1 MLQLGVQGTP
11 TSRKPLAL
19 IVVALIG
26 LVAVARLM
34 SEFIGVALTA
44 QILVTLVVPSLTMI
58 LYWRVARRKVLA
70 NEAELGSKLELE
82 RVVNRATGELLLGV
96 AHELRLHPQRCSLRA
111 EALAVAVD
119 YRHVTPDLKVAVPD
133 ATIVSDP
140 YLLRQILHNLVGNA
154 VRHGGLR
161 VAIWATVDEQSV
173 RITVSDDGE
182 GIPAEIGAQA
192 FGRLVDLAEPPTGSR
207 TGGTGLPLARTLTE
221 MIGGRLTYKRDAT
234 WTHFSMSLPLASG
247 EEQPVVARVPLEAGV
262 H

>member
-1 MLQLGVQGTP
+1 MLQVGVQGIT

-19 IVVALIG
+19 VVVSLIG
-26 LVAVARLM
+26 LMAVGRLM
-34 SEFIGVALTA
+34 SGVVGVALTV
-44 QILVTLVVPSLTMI
+44 QIVVTLLVPTVTMVV
-58 LYWRVARRKVLA
+58 YWRIARRRVLA
-70 NEAELGSKLELE
+70 LESELGSQLELE

-119 YRHVTPDLKVAVPD
+119 YRDVTPDLKVAVPD

-140 YLLRQILHNLVGNA
+140 YLLRQILHILVANA
-154 VRHGGLR
+154 VRHGGHR
-161 VAIWATVDEQSV
+161 VAIWANVDEQSV

-192 FGRLVDLAEPPTGSR
+192 FGRLVDLAEQPTGSR
-207 TGGTGLPLARTLTE
+207 SGGTGLPLARTLSE

-247 EEQPVVARVPLEAGV
+247 DERPVQARVPLEAGV

>member
-1 MLQLGVQGTP
+1 MLQLGVQSTT

-19 IVVALIG
+19 IVLSLIG
-26 LVAVARLM
+26 LVALGRLL
-34 SEFIGVALTA
+34 SGFVGVALTV
-44 QILVTLVVPSLTMI
+44 QIVVTLLVPTLIMI
-58 LYWRVARRKVLA
+58 LYWRVARRRVLA
-70 NEAELGSKLELE
+70 NEAELGSQLELE

-140 YLLRQILHNLVGNA
+140 YLLRQILHILVGNA

-161 VAIWATVDEQSV
+161 VAIWASVDEQSV

-182 GIPAEIGAQA
+182 GIPAAIGAQA

-207 TGGTGLPLARTLTE
+207 TGGTGLPLARTLSE
-221 MIGGRLTYKRDAT
+221 MIGSSLTYKRDAT

-247 EEQPVVARVPLEAGV
+247 DERPVQARVPLEAGV